1 MEKNFATVIMAAG
14 KGTRMKNSEKAKV
27 MFEVAGKPMIQH
39 VVDLAIALH
48 STRIIAIV
56 GFCRE
61 SVTTYVH
68 RTSPSVEFAVQEP
81 QLGTGHAVMQAKNLL
96 SDFRGDVLV
105 LSGDVPLL
113 REQTIRELISVHRKK
128 NAVATILTADLEDPS
143 GYGRGLCV
151 GGEVR
156 KVVEERDAT
165 EEERAIRKV
174 NACTYAFERASLEQA
189 LEGLGTDNAQG
200 EYYLTSVVESL
211 VTGGRAVEAVQ
222 CDAEEV
228 LGINDHEQLAGVR
241 AIMQARIND
250 ALMRAGVTMVDPATT
265 YVDYSVKVG
274 RDSVLMPSTIL
285 EGEVA
290 VGEGCVVG
298 PFTRVKVRAV

>member
-113 REQTIRELISVHRKK
+113 REQTIRELMSVHRKK

-143 GYGRGLCV
+143 GYGRVLRGEGDNVV
-151 GGEVR
+151 GIVEHKDATDDQR
-156 KVVEERDAT
+156 KVREINSGIYIFDNGHLFDA
-165 EEERAIRKV
+165 
-174 NACTYAFERASLEQA
+174 
-189 LEGLGTDNAQG
+189 LGHITAHNAQN
-200 EYYLTSVVESL
+200 EYYLTDVFGYYWEHGMKVAAKKAVDLNEVRGVNTVGQLEEANEVLQKRNPVRASVV
-211 VTGGRAVEAVQ
+211 
-222 CDAEEV
+222 
-228 LGINDHEQLAGVR
+228 
-241 AIMQARIND
+241 
-250 ALMRAGVTMVDPATT
+250 
-265 YVDYSVKVG
+265 
-274 RDSVLMPSTIL
+274 
-285 EGEVA
+285 
-290 VGEGCVVG
+290 
-298 PFTRVKVRAV
+298 